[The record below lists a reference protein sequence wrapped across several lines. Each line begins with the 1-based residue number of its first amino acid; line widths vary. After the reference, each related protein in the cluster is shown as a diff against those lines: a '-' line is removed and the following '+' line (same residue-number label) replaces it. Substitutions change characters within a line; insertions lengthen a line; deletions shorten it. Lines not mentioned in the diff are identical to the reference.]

1 MPTTA
6 AQPYFH
12 QPSVAPISTAMRG
25 TPGGSTPSLY
35 DDVWRSNTVVE
46 GIETTRTAM
55 PSSASCCCALSASCT
70 SEPVAMI
77 TTSGLVNRPTSLGSA
92 STEEPHATNTDIA

>member
-1 MPTTA
+1 MTA

-12 QPSVAPISTAMRG
+12 QPSVTPISTAMRG
-25 TPGGSTPSLY
+25 TPGGSTVLFQLEPC
-35 DDVWRSNTVVE
+35 RSKTEVD

-55 PSSASCCCALSASCT
+55 RPCSAGASNCCALSASCT

-77 TTSGLVNRPTSLGSA
+77 TARALPRRPTSLGSA
-92 STEEPHATNTDIA
+92 ST